1 MEAPKKG
8 VLARAADGR
17 TGSSAR
23 VPTAC
28 FRIADVGPQVYLTS
42 RLRVLVVV
50 FVGRTNHEDGKIPS
64 RLPVVYFPVMRTDW
78 TRALRKSLK
87 PTVWAAVAVA
97 AFSLARAGPSQDKPA
112 GAGQRSERS
121 SENTAAAFVAEQ
133 LRKGKKP
140 NRLVHEKSP
149 YLLQH
154 AFNPV
159 DWHPWGE
166 EAFARARKENKL
178 IF

>member
-23 VPTAC
+23 VLTAC

-64 RLPVVYFPVMRTDW
+64 RLPVVYFPVMT
-78 TRALRKSLK
+78 
-87 PTVWAAVAVA
+87 TVWTGALGKSHRPMDWRGVEVAG
-97 AFSLARAGPSQDKPA
+97 L
-112 GAGQRSERS
+112 
-121 SENTAAAFVAEQ
+121 
-133 LRKGKKP
+133 
-140 NRLVHEKSP
+140 LV
-149 YLLQH
+149 
-154 AFNPV
+154 
-159 DWHPWGE
+159 
-166 EAFARARKENKL
+166 
-178 IF
+178 